1 MNSDKYPLLA
11 IETTGAYA
19 SVSLKDAEGQ
29 VHNMAL
35 TEKLNHLKGLLPL
48 IDYACGAAKID
59 IKDVKNIAVSQGP
72 GSFTGIRIGVSTV
85 RSIAQITG
93 AKVIGVPT
101 QEAFVYNDPVYGGI
115 VCPIFDARMEQ
126 MYAGAFVLKDNQI
139 HTLVK
144 TDAYSPQEYFA
155 LLGKLLDNVDEKFD
169 LPLDFKFFG
178 DGVPVFKEDILYWFG
193 QMKAKNFTG
202 VSFGL
207 EEVNPTQL
215 ASSVLTW
222 ADNFGK
228 PIDYTDLY
236 PVYIRK
242 AEAQRRLDE
251 KNACRE

>member
-1 MNSDKYPLLA
+1 MSEVKYPLLA
-11 IETTGAYA
+11 IETTGSFA
-19 SVSLKDAEGQ
+19 SVALKDAEGK
-29 VHNMAL
+29 VHNMTM

-59 IKDVKNIAVSQGP
+59 IKEVKNIAVSQGP
-72 GSFTGIRIGVSTV
+72 GSFTGIRIGISTV

-101 QEAFVYNDPVYGGI
+101 QEAFVYNNPAYGGI

-126 MYAGAFVLKDNQI
+126 MYAGAFVLNDNKIQN
-139 HTLVK
+139 LVK
-144 TDAYSPQEYFA
+144 TDAYAPQEYFA
-155 LLGKLLDNVDEKFD
+155 RLEDLLKSRNQFD
-169 LPLDFKFFG
+169 PPLDFKFFG
-178 DGVPVFKEDILYWFG
+178 DGLPVFKEDIIHWSG
-193 QMKAKNFTG
+193 RMAKNYFAGFSYTT
-202 VSFGL
+202 
-207 EEVNPTQL
+207 EEENPTQL
-215 ASSVLTW
+215 ATSVLKW
-222 ADNFGK
+222 ADNFGT